1 VKKFAYTVIQNNWQ
15 KWEKWQNRKFIW
27 NNFLTLWMTQQD
39 MTFLVI
45 VSYPIKTYGVLFY
58 ILHEVEQI
66 ST

>member
-1 VKKFAYTVIQNNWQ
+1 
-15 KWEKWQNRKFIW
+15 
-27 NNFLTLWMTQQD
+27 MTQQD